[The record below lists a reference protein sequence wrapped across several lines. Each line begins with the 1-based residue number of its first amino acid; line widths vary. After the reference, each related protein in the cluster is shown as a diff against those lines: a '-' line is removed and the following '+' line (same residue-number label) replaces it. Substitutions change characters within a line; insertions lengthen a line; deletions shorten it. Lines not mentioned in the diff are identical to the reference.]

1 MRTFYLGLCGAAL
14 AMATMAAQTAST
26 KADTDEIQGLSAK
39 YAAALG
45 TCQAEAYAGLF
56 TPDGVFYSS
65 FRGSIKGTGA
75 LVALV
80 RSERQCQPGAERPS
94 RPGGGAGAPALQ
106 FGPIEFAAR
115 TAKMTVTL
123 PDNGGNY
130 EDVYE

>member
-26 KADTDEIQGLSAK
+26 KADTDEIQGLSAQ

-80 RSERQCQPGAERPS
+80 RSERQCQPDRKS
-94 RPGGGAGAPALQ
+94 TRL
-106 FGPIEFAAR
+106 
-115 TAKMTVTL
+115 
-123 PDNGGNY
+123 NSSH
-130 EDVYE
+130 